1 MKFINI
7 VPIYRAKKTCPK
19 TRQAYLLIA
28 YKRPKL
34 VCSSWCS
41 FWYTNF
47 LFYESTAETT
57 STYIE
62 SHCSST
68 KFCFNFEQVR
78 APCAFCVVVSL
89 TYFTS
94 VQRSFSANITSSR
107 HIFTFLIN
115 IQREFLN
122 NI

>member
-1 MKFINI
+1 MQAGIKL
-7 VPIYRAKKTCPK
+7 YRAKKTCPK
-19 TRQAYLLIA
+19 TGQVNLLIA
-28 YKRPKL
+28 YKRLKL
-34 VCSSWCS
+34 VCSYWCF
-41 FWYTNF
+41 FWNTNF
-47 LFYESTAETT
+47 LFYESAAETT
-57 STYIE
+57 STNIE

-68 KFCFNFEQVR
+68 EFCFNFEQVR
-78 APCAFCVVVSL
+78 TPCAFCVIVSF

-107 HIFTFLIN
+107 HIFTFLNN